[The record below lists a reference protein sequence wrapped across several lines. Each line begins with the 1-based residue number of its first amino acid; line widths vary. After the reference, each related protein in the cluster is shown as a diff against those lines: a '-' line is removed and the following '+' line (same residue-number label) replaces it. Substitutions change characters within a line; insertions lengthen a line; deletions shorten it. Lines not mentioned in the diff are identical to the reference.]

1 MTSGSLVDRRPSPRG
16 DRRRAALLD
25 ALSELLADGEGHL
38 DAISIADISRQA
50 GVTRSAFYF
59 YFENK
64 AAAVAAAAED
74 LFREVLDAAD
84 VLVSDAPPQER
95 IAATVRALYD
105 AWSRHAH
112 LFRAMLDARGTS
124 VPVREMWEAERQRFV
139 APVAAMVAA
148 ERAAGRAPDG
158 ADPTALAT
166 VLLDVNEVMLERLT
180 LGTPLDHEQ
189 LLSAV
194 TAVWVGA
201 LFGRTDP
208 PAARPDP
215 TTGGPTR

>member
-1 MTSGSLVDRRPSPRG
+1 MTSGSLLDRRSSPRG

-25 ALSELLADGEGHL
+25 ALGELLASGDAQL
-38 DAISIADISRQA
+38 DQISVGDIAAQA

-74 LFREVLDAAD
+74 LLREVLDAAD
-84 VLVSDAPPQER
+84 VLVGKLPPQQR
-95 IAATVRALYD
+95 ISATVRALYD

-124 VPVREMWEAERQRFV
+124 APVRALWEAERQRFV
-139 APVAAMVAA
+139 GPVAAMIAA
-148 ERAAGRAPDG
+148 ERAAGHAPQG
-158 ADPTALAT
+158 VDPTALAT

-180 LGTPLDHEQ
+180 LGTPLEHEQ

-194 TAVWVGA
+194 TAVWTGA
-201 LFGRTDP
+201 LYGRVDMT
-208 PAARPDP
+208 
-215 TTGGPTR
+215 TITGGSR